1 MFGFFDLSSVW
12 GIKQFYF
19 CSIGPAVRKLME
31 EYSVSVKDITGSGPQ
46 KRLTKAWVLIVADI
60 PSVACATSHLS
71 VLFSCSGSKLNTT
84 LFYLF
89 LLDQKMK
96 LRLKYCFFLPSAILS
111 VCLWHQSQFLT
122 SVFAKISGRP
132 AMLMTWNLFNVNIW
146 IKDALKNNNARP
158 EIST

>member
-1 MFGFFDLSSVW
+1 MFGFLNLSSVW

-31 EYSVSVKDITGSGPQ
+31 EYGVSVKDITGSGPQ

-96 LRLKYCFFLPSAILS
+96 LRLMYCFFFTISYFICLSLASKSILN
-111 VCLWHQSQFLT
+111 
-122 SVFAKISGRP
+122 ISICQDFRQ
-132 AMLMTWNLFNVNIW
+132 TCHVN
-146 IKDALKNNNARP
+146 DMELV
-158 EIST
+158 